1 VSSVAGGVFL
11 VVFVH
16 CLGKKKLALI
26 ALAGSAACC
35 LVIAVYSFVVL
46 RPGGA
51 TDRGMPWI
59 PLIMVVMLAFFNSLF
74 FYIPWNWLSEIFPF
88 R

>member
-1 VSSVAGGVFL
+1 VAGGVCL
-11 VVFVH
+11 VVFVQW
-16 CLGKKKLALI
+16 LGKKKLALI

-35 LVIAVYSFVVL
+35 LVIAVYSYVVL

-51 TDRGMPWI
+51 TDQARPLI

-74 FYIPWNWLSEIFPF
+74 FYIPWSWLSELFPF